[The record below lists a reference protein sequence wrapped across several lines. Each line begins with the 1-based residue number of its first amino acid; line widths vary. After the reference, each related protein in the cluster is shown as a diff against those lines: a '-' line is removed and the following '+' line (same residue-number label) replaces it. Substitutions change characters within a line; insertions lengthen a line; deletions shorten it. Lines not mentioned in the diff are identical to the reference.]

1 MVVVARE
8 EVPETVIPL
17 VEVAT
22 RLDPLSVQK
31 LVTLTRQST
40 PLIEKQLAVEVI
52 SLGHESASSW
62 HDELMRMAAVL
73 QEAGEGAEPVVT
85 MDEDER
91 DELTNTCIEGY

>member
-40 PLIEKQLAVEVI
+40 PLIEKQLAVEVPVTVK
-52 SLGHESASSW
+52 SSSK
-62 HDELMRMAAVL
+62 LYPPLA
-73 QEAGEGAEPVVT
+73 
-85 MDEDER
+85 
-91 DELTNTCIEGY
+91 